1 MILRPIIL
9 DDLGLDAALEWM
21 LEQQASVA
29 GWTATYEGD
38 VDEQRFAGDVETA
51 CFRIAQEALTNAARY
66 AQASKVRVS
75 LKREGDEL
83 LLEVTDDGQGFDLA
97 HYRSPEERSKHF
109 GLMAMEQRAS
119 LVGAQ
124 LAIESEP
131 GRGTQVKARFPV
143 AEVGGS
149 DATGLKDGAS

>member
-29 GWTATYEGD
+29 GWAATYEGGIG
-38 VDEQRFAGDVETA
+38 EQRFAGDVETA

-66 AQASKVRVS
+66 AHASKVFMA
-75 LKREGDEL
+75 LNFEGSDL
-83 LLEVTDDGQGFDLA
+83 VLEVRDDGQGFDLVR
-97 HYRSPEERSKHF
+97 YRSPEERSKHF

-124 LAIESEP
+124 LAIESAP
-131 GRGTQVKARFPV
+131 GQGTQVKARFPMSQEAGS
-143 AEVGGS
+143 AEP
-149 DATGLKDGAS
+149 L